1 MGVRSDNECW
11 CWSKWIFKYQHFN
24 NINQLSLVDTSDQA
38 TINIYL
44 PSQDHLQQ
52 WGCQIQDCLNL
63 KLGRR
68 DVMWVQW
75 TNLELIGAG
84 ILEYKLQ
91 IIHSINT
98 NQSNVLWDYKM
109 LKLPALLPLPG
120 LIVKY
125 SLEKYLL
132 RPNKIIQPFSRCL
145 LSSRIIAKTCL
156 NNTPTSSS
164 QTQSINICQLKPFQ
178 LSPNL

>member
-1 MGVRSDNECW
+1 
-11 CWSKWIFKYQHFN
+11 
-24 NINQLSLVDTSDQA
+24 
-38 TINIYL
+38 
-44 PSQDHLQQ
+44 
-52 WGCQIQDCLNL
+52 
-63 KLGRR
+63 
-68 DVMWVQW
+68 
-75 TNLELIGAG
+75 
-84 ILEYKLQ
+84 
-91 IIHSINT
+91 
-98 NQSNVLWDYKM
+98 M

-132 RPNKIIQPFSRCL
+132 RPYKIIQPFSRCL

-178 LSPNL
+178 LSPNLQICRNIKILIFSWLPPTHHCMHGSLALKLNQANDMKCQLRNIILNWTLPHPDPPTHHQCRISQQPPSTQHFLIQQQY